1 MVLIVDILCPTTT
14 ATITIMPILPG
25 VS

>member
-14 ATITIMPILPG
+14 VTIMIMPILPC

>member
-14 ATITIMPILPG
+14 ATITIMPILPC